1 MYSTRE
7 SNNKVSTCPCTVGT
21 GDQKYDELKWES
33 SIISA
38 IEKQHTS
45 KHPAAV
51 RRSDSRKPDL
61 ALSDLIRCAQDSAWA
76 LATNCSGKPCS
87 TNGPAKGFVPMYWHA
102 LCKVCLLVWS
112 RFEVFA

>member
-1 MYSTRE
+1 MVSSFSGTAMYSTRE

-61 ALSDLIRCAQDSAWA
+61 AKFSCVF
-76 LATNCSGKPCS
+76 
-87 TNGPAKGFVPMYWHA
+87 PASSMGHSY
-102 LCKVCLLVWS
+102 
-112 RFEVFA
+112 